1 MKELMLQDL
10 KAITEASSAPMI
22 SIYLSRDPNLDTKS
36 LAERWKLSLTK
47 AEGYLLKDYTR
58 SFVHTFMEPL
68 RHATFIESL
77 EPLDKGLIVF
87 HSTEQQGYMRVQA
100 NLNDLVVVA
109 DSFHIKPLVRI
120 KNTERGYFVLGVS
133 PRLISLMVETNLHLY
148 RLDALRNP
156 LLLNN
161 ADETKIKNSTKDFF
175 SRSALQI
182 NKTLAEYK
190 LPVIL
195 AGTKD
200 NIDQMKKF
208 LQSSSVM
215 DEVIIGNT
223 ETMSND
229 EIRERCLEILEPYN
243 RRLELEAIYDL
254 NIAVKR
260 NQAITYIEDIAV
272 SAVYGKILK
281 LFVIENKQL
290 WGRINQQTG
299 EIFISPKQIDSHD
312 DDILDDICQIVLSKG
327 GEVVVLR
334 DGTNAKGYIAAAIVT
349 DTSHLYDY
357 NQDYQSPGL

>member
-1 MKELMLQDL
+1 MKEMMLQDL

-22 SIYLSRDPNLDTKS
+22 SIYLSRDPILDTKS

-87 HSTEQQGYMRVQA
+87 HSTEQQGYMRVQT

-109 DSFHIKPLVRI
+109 DSFHIKPLLRI

-161 ADETKIKNSTKDFF
+161 ADENRIKNSTKDFF

-215 DEVIIGNT
+215 DEVIIGNA
-223 ETMSND
+223 ESMSND

-254 NIAVKR
+254 NFAVKK

-290 WGRINQQTG
+290 WGRINHQTG